1 MASKLI
7 PYTVYLPEEHYDSLR
22 VYAKK
27 RKASAVIR
35 DAICSFLEGNDQYLS
50 GYNKALKDAVKKV
63 NSNSELKPIALNSK
77 TIGQIVAGILND
89 LEK

>member
-7 PYTVYLPEEHYDSLR
+7 PYTVYLPEEHYNSLR
-22 VYAKK
+22 EYAKE
-27 RKASAVIR
+27 RKASSVIR

-50 GYNKALKDAVKKV
+50 GYNKALRDAIKKV
-63 NSNSELKPIALNSK
+63 NSDSDLKSVAIHSQPLNK
-77 TIGQIVAGILND
+77 IVTGILND

>member
-1 MASKLI
+1 MANKLI

-22 VYAKK
+22 VYTKK

-35 DAICSFLEGNDQYLS
+35 DAICSFLEGNDQYRS
-50 GYNKALKDAVKKV
+50 GYNKALKDVVKQV
-63 NSNSELKPIALNSK
+63 NTNSDLKSIALNSQ
-77 TIGQIVAGILND
+77 TIGQIVSMIVND